1 MFDFSWSCHKFQSK
15 LLGISLKRVGK
26 PLERKFAEEKKAFYG
41 RLLGV
46 RHCVRLLDCSAMQ
59 CVAVQECCR
68 SNLSVTAPV
77 ESSSKPLDVDACKGA
92 SLGVS
97 RTDLGSP
104 LCWYDIKSTGKES
117 TTKESDLNMMEKE
130 ESRRQMLDVGAYLC
144 DHVLKTLALNR
155 WLFWEDPSLVTLRKQ
170 WQALSFVLFL
180 KRMP

>member
-1 MFDFSWSCHKFQSK
+1 
-15 LLGISLKRVGK
+15 
-26 PLERKFAEEKKAFYG
+26 
-41 RLLGV
+41 
-46 RHCVRLLDCSAMQ
+46 MQ
-59 CVAVQECCR
+59 RVAVQECCR

-117 TTKESDLNMMEKE
+117 RIKESDLNMMEKE

-155 WLFWEDPSLVTLRKQ
+155 
-170 WQALSFVLFL
+170 
-180 KRMP
+180 

>member
-1 MFDFSWSCHKFQSK
+1 MHLLEFSA
-15 LLGISLKRVGK
+15 L
-26 PLERKFAEEKKAFYG
+26 
-41 RLLGV
+41 
-46 RHCVRLLDCSAMQ
+46 Q
-59 CVAVQECCR
+59 CIAVQECR
-68 SNLSVTAPV
+68 RFYLSVTAPV

-117 TTKESDLNMMEKE
+117 RIKESDLNMMERE

-155 WLFWEDPSLVTLRKQ
+155 
-170 WQALSFVLFL
+170 
-180 KRMP
+180 